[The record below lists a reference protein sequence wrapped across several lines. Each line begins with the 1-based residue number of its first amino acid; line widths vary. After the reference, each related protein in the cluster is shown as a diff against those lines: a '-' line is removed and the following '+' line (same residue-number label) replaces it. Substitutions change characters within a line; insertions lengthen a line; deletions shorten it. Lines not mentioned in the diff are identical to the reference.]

1 MFRTILVVAASLGAA
16 LLTPPVTAQ
25 TDASK
30 LGVQLKGEIDGE
42 VRTHFW
48 VSNPFYHQN
57 LYMAEVP
64 VRLEKG
70 KSVTVSVTVLG
81 KNRGVV
87 AELQDP
93 TGKVIASSDRRYDIK
108 TTRFTM
114 EELSVTGEYKILIG
128 SDQIGDYTLTIT
140 GPAFQQLDVRTLED
154 RLKLLN
160 KEVSELEEKI
170 KKLKEMK

>member
-1 MFRTILVVAASLGAA
+1 MLRTILVVAASLGAA
-16 LLTPPVTAQ
+16 LLIPPVTAQ

-30 LGVQLKGEIDGE
+30 LGVQLKGEVSRE
-42 VRTHFW
+42 AMPHFW
-48 VSNPFYHQN
+48 VSNPVISQQ

-81 KNRGVV
+81 KGRTVI

-93 TGKVIASSDRRYDIK
+93 KGTKIAGSRGREVK

-114 EELSVTGEYKILIG
+114 EELNVTGEFKILIG

-160 KEVSELEEKI
+160 KEVSDLEEKI